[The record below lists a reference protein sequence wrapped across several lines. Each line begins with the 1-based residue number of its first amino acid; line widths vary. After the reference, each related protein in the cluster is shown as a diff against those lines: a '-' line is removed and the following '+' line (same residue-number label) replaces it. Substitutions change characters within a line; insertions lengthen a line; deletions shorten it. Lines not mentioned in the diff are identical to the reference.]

1 MTLGRGKKQKS
12 LRGYVILTV
21 LVVLVMRL
29 LPLPIFSF
37 AAVVSQNN
45 FRHGPKLLAIFR
57 KSYNLADRYF
67 GMEEKRTMP
76 ICFTSDQLK
85 LIEDYAKRNGMLNL
99 SQAVEH
105 LVTK

>member
-1 MTLGRGKKQKS
+1 MIVS
-12 LRGYVILTV
+12 I
-21 LVVLVMRL
+21 LVVFSHALCCPKFLSL
-29 LPLPIFSF
+29 LPWSAKITFDTTR
-37 AAVVSQNN
+37 NT
-45 FRHGPKLLAIFR
+45 LAIFR

-85 LIEDYAKRNGMLNL
+85 LIEDYAKRKGMLNL

>member
-1 MTLGRGKKQKS
+1 MWF
-12 LRGYVILTV
+12 
-21 LVVLVMRL
+21 LVM
-29 LPLPIFSF
+29 PSAAPNFSF
-37 AAVVSQNN
+37 ATVVSQIVFDTNRN
-45 FRHGPKLLAIFR
+45 SLAILR
-57 KSYNLADRYF
+57 KSYNLADPYF

-85 LIEDYAKRNGMLNL
+85 LIEDYAKRKGMLNL

>member
-1 MTLGRGKKQKS
+1 MIVSILEVFSHAICCPKFLG
-12 LRGYVILTV
+12 
-21 LVVLVMRL
+21 L
-29 LPLPIFSF
+29 LQWSAKIIFDR
-37 AAVVSQNN
+37 NRN
-45 FRHGPKLLAIFR
+45 KLAIFR

-85 LIEDYAKRNGMLNL
+85 LIEDYAKRKGMLNL

>member
-1 MTLGRGKKQKS
+1 MPSAAPKIS
-12 LRGYVILTV
+12 
-21 LVVLVMRL
+21 
-29 LPLPIFSF
+29 SF

-45 FRHGPKLLAIFR
+45 FRHQPKYIGHFR

-85 LIEDYAKRNGMLNL
+85 LIEDYAKRKGMLNL
-99 SQAVEH
+99 SQAVED

>member
-1 MTLGRGKKQKS
+1 M
-12 LRGYVILTV
+12 
-21 LVVLVMRL
+21 
-29 LPLPIFSF
+29 
-37 AAVVSQNN
+37 
-45 FRHGPKLLAIFR
+45 AIFR

-85 LIEDYAKRNGMLNL
+85 LIEDYAKRKGMLNL

-105 LVTK
+105 LATK